1 MKKLVLLLSLLL
13 CCIFS
18 NIYAGGEKLWTQE
31 YPKEINW
38 MMVSD
43 AGILILGTD
52 EALYGV
58 NPETGEELWKQEDQK
73 KIDREYVEVI
83 DVTPV
88 ILVTRKGLRNEAV
101 AINTLTGEAIFSTK
115 DYNFMPMHGAM
126 PVYDNL
132 TFLLAGVEGKS
143 RSTFYN
149 VDMATGEVNW
159 KQDEWLGPKS
169 GDPQLVALNQEKTFS
184 KLGLIGNQYVV
195 FDTDNTFFA
204 HLANGHLAKYDMRTG
219 EMIWQANFKDY
230 KVKPKPEGAS
240 SIAYGYAQMR
250 YNEANNTLYVP
261 ISNSLVALN
270 ADDGS
275 FVWGEKPEDLK
286 GKVSNMEFIDE
297 GILVKTTGEKPIIT
311 LLDYNTGEPLW
322 DKEFKKFQDNGV
334 VLFEEDKI
342 LLLTG
347 NDLYEIKPVNGEYER
362 VAKNIKFKGEDPMMM
377 SIVED
382 VLVFTANQNI
392 MGMDP
397 DTYEVIYQ
405 EYYAAPGLGALEIVG
420 RALAAAAAN
429 AMSYAS
435 ARHAAMSGG
444 ANYDPISN
452 TFEYDV
458 VSANLGQRFSKSLET
473 NKYHYVNTKECVVEG
488 NKDKGVICINK
499 LTGEI
504 DGAVILE
511 DRKPEYEV
519 DQVSNLLFFKSGKKE
534 VTCYKL

>member
-1 MKKLVLLLSLLL
+1 MKKLIILLTL
-13 CCIFS
+13 IFS
-18 NIYAGGEKLWTQE
+18 FQLMQTYAGGEELWKQE

-38 MMVSD
+38 MMISD

-52 EALYGV
+52 DALYGV
-58 NPETGEELWKQEDQK
+58 NPDSGEELWKREDQK
-73 KIDREYVEVI
+73 KIDQEYVEVI

-101 AINTLTGEAIFSTK
+101 AINTLTGETIFSTK
-115 DYNFMPMHGAM
+115 EYNFMPMHGAM

-132 TFLLAGVEGKS
+132 TFLVAGVDGKS
-143 RSTFYN
+143 RCTFYN
-149 VDMATGEVNW
+149 LDMATGKVNW
-159 KQDEWLGPKS
+159 KKDHWFGPKC
-169 GDPQLVALNQEKTFS
+169 GDPQLVALNQDKTFS
-184 KLGLIGNQYVV
+184 KTGLIGNQYVV
-195 FDTDNTFFA
+195 FDTDHTFFA
-204 HLANGHLAKYDMRTG
+204 HLAKDQLAKFDMNTG
-219 EMIWQANFKDY
+219 DMIWAANFKDY
-230 KVKPKPEGAS
+230 KIKPKPEGAS
-240 SIAYGYAQMR
+240 AIAYGYAQMV
-250 YNEANNTLYVP
+250 YNENNNTLYIP
-261 ISNSLVALN
+261 ISNSLVAVN
-270 ADDGS
+270 ASDGS

-286 GKVSNMEFIDE
+286 GKVSNIEFTDK
-297 GILVKTTGEKPIIT
+297 GILVKTTGESPIIT

-342 LLLTG
+342 LVLTG
-347 NDLYEIKPVNGEYER
+347 NDLYAIKPDNGEYER

-377 SIVED
+377 SMVDD
-382 VLVFTANQNI
+382 VLVLTANQNI
-392 MGMDP
+392 MGMNP

-420 RALAAAAAN
+420 RALAATAMN

-435 ARHAAMSGG
+435 ARNAAMRGG
-444 ANYDPISN
+444 ANYNSITN

-473 NKYHYVNTKECVVEG
+473 NKYHYVNTKECVVDGE
-488 NKDKGVICINK
+488 KDKGVICINK

-504 DGAVILE
+504 DGAVILG

-519 DQVSNLLFFKSGKKE
+519 DQVSNLLFYKSGNKE
-534 VTCYKL
+534 VACYKL